1 MRDLLYFS
9 IDCKVKLKNIN
20 LFDDFMKI
28 ESREQQ
34 ALEVYIKL
42 LTGKGFGPDT
52 FVPRVNFLNKFMP
65 LLANAD
71 LNGISYRMAI
81 ETLMD
86 SIGETDWPESLVI
99 AREYFPFWINDLKAV
114 AQLSKNT
121 TVDALPI
128 DWQPKHVAL
137 SALWHTV
144 DAEKFDTTDSW
155 ALKGY
160 TKALRFENADQ
171 TLIDTRLKL
180 AKILLVRLRDAP
192 EKTNK
197 AYRTTVDA
205 TLPLFEVKK
214 NRRLFLVVVREF
226 FHFWAGNPD
235 AEKYVLNNQPTSIL

>member
-1 MRDLLYFS
+1 MT
-9 IDCKVKLKNIN
+9 IQ
-20 LFDDFMKI
+20 
-28 ESREQQ
+28 EREQQ

-52 FVPRVNFLNKFMP
+52 FVPRVNFLNRLIP
-65 LLANAD
+65 LLGDKD
-71 LNGISYRMAI
+71 LNGREYRTAI

-86 SIGETDWPESLVI
+86 SVEEADWPESLVI
-99 AREYFPFWINDLKAV
+99 AREYYPFWINDLKAV
-114 AQLSKNT
+114 ALLSKNT
-121 TVDALPI
+121 PKDTLPI
-128 DWQPKHVAL
+128 DWQPIQVTL

-160 TKALRFENADQ
+160 TKALRFENAEQ

-192 EKTNK
+192 TKDNK
-197 AYRTTVDA
+197 FYRTTVDA

-226 FHFWAGNPD
+226 SLLGR
-235 AEKYVLNNQPTSIL
+235 QSRGG

>member
-1 MRDLLYFS
+1 
-9 IDCKVKLKNIN
+9 
-20 LFDDFMKI
+20 MKI

-52 FVPRVNFLNKFMP
+52 FVPRVSFLNKFMP
-65 LLANAD
+65 LLAHID
-71 LNGISYRMAI
+71 LNGAGYRIAI
-81 ETLMD
+81 ESLMD
-86 SIGETDWPESLVI
+86 SVAEGDWPESLVI
-99 AREYFPFWINDLKAV
+99 AREYYPFWLNDLKAV

-121 TVDALPI
+121 ITDTLPI
-128 DWQPKHVAL
+128 DWQPKHVTL
-137 SALWHTV
+137 SDLWHTV

-160 TKALRFENADQ
+160 TKALRFENAAQ

-180 AKILLVRLRDAP
+180 AKIMLVRLRDAP
-192 EKTNK
+192 NK
-197 AYRTTVDA
+197 SNKVYRTTVDA

-235 AEKYVLNNQPTSIL
+235 ADKFVLNTQSASIF

>member
-1 MRDLLYFS
+1 
-9 IDCKVKLKNIN
+9 
-20 LFDDFMKI
+20 MKI
-28 ESREQQ
+28 ELREQQ

-52 FVPRVNFLNKFMP
+52 FVPRINFLNRFMP
-65 LLANAD
+65 LLANKD
-71 LNGISYRMAI
+71 LNGSGYRIAI
-81 ETLMD
+81 EDLMD
-86 SIGETDWPESLVI
+86 SVAEDDWPESLVI
-99 AREYFPFWINDLKAV
+99 AREYYPFWLNDLKAV
-114 AQLSKNT
+114 AQLNKNT
-121 TVDALPI
+121 IADTLPI

-160 TKALRFENADQ
+160 TKALRFENAEQ

-180 AKILLVRLRDAP
+180 AKIMLVRLRDAP
-192 EKTNK
+192 DKSNK
-197 AYRTTVDA
+197 VYRTTVDA

-235 AEKYVLNNQPTSIL
+235 ADKFVLNAHTTSIL

>member
-1 MRDLLYFS
+1 MT
-9 IDCKVKLKNIN
+9 IQ
-20 LFDDFMKI
+20 
-28 ESREQQ
+28 EREQQ

-52 FVPRVNFLNKFMP
+52 FVPRVNFLNRLIP
-65 LLANAD
+65 LLGDKD
-71 LNGISYRMAI
+71 LNGREYRTAI

-86 SIGETDWPESLVI
+86 SVEEADWPESLVI
-99 AREYFPFWINDLKAV
+99 AREYYPFWINDLKAV
-114 AQLSKNT
+114 ALLSKNT
-121 TVDALPI
+121 PKDTLPI
-128 DWQPKHVAL
+128 DWQPIQVTL

-144 DAEKFDTTDSW
+144 DTEKFDTTDSW

-160 TKALRFENADQ
+160 TKALRFENAEQ

-192 EKTNK
+192 TKDNK
-197 AYRTTVDA
+197 FYRTTVDA

-226 FHFWAGNPD
+226 FHFWAGNPEAD
-235 AEKYVLNNQPTSIL
+235 KFVLNSNTVSML

>member
-1 MRDLLYFS
+1 
-9 IDCKVKLKNIN
+9 
-20 LFDDFMKI
+20 MKI
-28 ESREQQ
+28 EPREQQ

-52 FVPRVNFLNKFMP
+52 FVPRINFLNKFMP
-65 LLANAD
+65 LLANKD
-71 LNGISYRMAI
+71 LNGIGYRIAI
-81 ETLMD
+81 EDLMD
-86 SIGETDWPESLVI
+86 SIAEADWPESLVI
-99 AREYFPFWINDLKAV
+99 TREYYPFWLNDLKAV

-121 TVDALPI
+121 IADTLPI
-128 DWQPKHVAL
+128 GWQPEHVAL

-144 DAEKFDTTDSW
+144 DTEKFDTTDSW

-160 TKALRFENADQ
+160 TNALRFENAVQ

-180 AKILLVRLRDAP
+180 AKIMLVRLRDAP
-192 EKTNK
+192 DKSNK
-197 AYRTTVDA
+197 VYRTTVDA

-235 AEKYVLNNQPTSIL
+235 ADKLVLNQRTVSML

>member
-1 MRDLLYFS
+1 MT
-9 IDCKVKLKNIN
+9 IQ
-20 LFDDFMKI
+20 
-28 ESREQQ
+28 EREQQ

-42 LTGKGFGPDT
+42 LTSKGFGPDT
-52 FVPRVNFLNKFMP
+52 FVPRVNFLNRLIP
-65 LLANAD
+65 LLSYKE
-71 LNGISYRMAI
+71 LNGREYRIAI
-81 ETLMD
+81 EELMD
-86 SIGETDWPESLVI
+86 SVEEADWPESLTI
-99 AREYFPFWINDLKAV
+99 AREYYPFWLNDLKAV

-121 TVDALPI
+121 PKDTLPI
-128 DWQPKHVAL
+128 DWQPIQVTL

-192 EKTNK
+192 NK
-197 AYRTTVDA
+197 DNKFYRTTVDA

-226 FHFWAGNPD
+226 FHFWAGNPE
-235 AEKYVLNNQPTSIL
+235 AEKYVLNSNTVSML